1 MPCERKCDP
10 DQSKTGWGW
19 IPERCPWTP
28 SGGMGA
34 RRRLPTVATVMDHNA
49 LRGDPLLHHQ
59 SRLSQKER
67 VAGVQLTP
75 IIRSLSDPRASCP
88 WCACNTSSMWYR
100 HGCDVQPIS
109 RVRSVQSSESCP
121 IDEPPC
127 LCDQKLPIVGRA
139 SVDSVTC
146 PVPCPVRSPRTVLG
160 LCMLS
165 RACILVLVCRTGHGR
180 PERAGPS
187 RSYFTTLRF
196 LF

>member
-88 WCACNTSSMWYR
+88 WCACNTSAA
-100 HGCDVQPIS
+100 GAVT
-109 RVRSVQSSESCP
+109 RVRQDPAGCGPGVEGDRGGEDSFHVSGGSWSQCRVPSAR
-121 IDEPPC
+121 
-127 LCDQKLPIVGRA
+127 LQAVG
-139 SVDSVTC
+139 C
-146 PVPCPVRSPRTVLG
+146 RSTRTVV
-160 LCMLS
+160 S
-165 RACILVLVCRTGHGR
+165 SCRGC
-180 PERAGPS
+180 
-187 RSYFTTLRF
+187 
-196 LF
+196 

>member
-34 RRRLPTVATVMDHNA
+34 RRRLPTVATVTDHNA

-75 IIRSLSDPRASCP
+75 IIRSLSDPRVSCP
-88 WCACNTSSMWYR
+88 WCACNTSGTPEAHYR
-100 HGCDVQPIS
+100 DTIHGIACATHITQEANSHTAQPH
-109 RVRSVQSSESCP
+109 RGHVRRDHS
-121 IDEPPC
+121 IT
-127 LCDQKLPIVGRA
+127 
-139 SVDSVTC
+139 DS
-146 PVPCPVRSPRTVLG
+146 LIFN
-160 LCMLS
+160 LQ
-165 RACILVLVCRTGHGR
+165 
-180 PERAGPS
+180 
-187 RSYFTTLRF
+187 
-196 LF
+196 